1 MRYSQVFIPT
11 RREDPAEAEVISHKL
26 LVRAGYMRMLAR
38 GIYTHLPAGWRV
50 LQKITQIIR
59 EEMNRAG
66 ALELFMPAV
75 QPAELW
81 QESGR
86 WAHYGPELLR
96 FKDRKGAEFCLA
108 PTHEE
113 VITSLVRGEVRS
125 YKQLPL
131 NLYQFQTKFR
141 DEVRPRAGLMRGRE
155 FIMKDAY
162 SFDVSEEK
170 ALESYWKMYGA
181 YTRAFT
187 RMNLAFQAVEAD
199 TGSIGGSKSHEFQ
212 VLAHSGED
220 QIVAC
225 PSQGYAANVEQAA
238 LLPAP
243 GVTAESAGVVAA
255 EVMLPLER
263 VATPGKKTIEEV
275 AGFLGVP
282 EASLVKTLLFVVDG
296 KTVAVLVRGDREANE
311 IKIKKAFKAT
321 EVRMASDAEVRE
333 ATAAPVG
340 FAGPV
345 GLSCPVLADWSV
357 AQLAN
362 FVVGG
367 NEADLHLK
375 NVNLGRDVAV
385 SQWGD
390 FGLAKA
396 GDPCPT
402 GEGVLESYRGI
413 EVGHVFYLGT
423 KYSDAMGAVFQDE
436 AGENRSMI
444 MGCYGIGVTR
454 VMAAVIEQNH
464 DADGIVWP
472 MPLAPYHVWITTLGK
487 QSAALDEA
495 AAALHDALEARGVE
509 VMLDDRDERPA
520 VKFKDAD
527 LIGVPLRLTL
537 GERGL
542 KEGRVEVKWRT
553 QKEASLIALESAP
566 DEVAAMVREA
576 LKPKA

>member
-1 MRYSQVFIPT
+1 
-11 RREDPAEAEVISHKL
+11 
-26 LVRAGYMRMLAR
+26 
-38 GIYTHLPAGWRV
+38 
-50 LQKITQIIR
+50 
-59 EEMNRAG
+59 
-66 ALELFMPAV
+66 LELFMPAV

-113 VITSLVRGEVRS
+113 VITALVRGEVRS

-181 YTRAFT
+181 YNRAFS
-187 RMNLAFQAVEAD
+187 RMGLAFQAVEAD
-199 TGSIGGSKSHEFQ
+199 TGSIGGSQSHEFQ
-212 VLAHSGED
+212 VLAQSGED

-225 PSQGYAANVEQAA
+225 PSQKYAANVEQAA
-238 LLPAP
+238 LLPAA
-243 GVTAESAGVVAA
+243 GVTVENAGAVAA

-263 VATPGKKTIEEV
+263 VATPGQKTIEDV
-275 AGFLGVP
+275 AQFMGV
-282 EASLVKTLLFVVDG
+282 AATRLVKTLLFVVDG
-296 KTVAVLVRGDREANE
+296 ETVAVLVRGDREANE
-311 IKIKKAFKAT
+311 VKVKKAFKAV
-321 EVRMASDAEVRE
+321 EVRMAAEGEVRE
-333 ATAAPVG
+333 ATGAPVG

-345 GLSCPVLADWSV
+345 GLSCPILADWSV
-357 AQLAN
+357 AQLEN

-367 NEADLHLK
+367 NEVDLHLK
-375 NVNLGRDVAV
+375 NVNLGRDVKV

-436 AGENRSMI
+436 VGENKPMI

-472 MPLAPYHVWITTLGK
+472 MPLAPYQVWITTLGK

-495 AAALHDALEARGVE
+495 AMALHDALEARGVE

-537 GERGL
+537 GDRGL
-542 KEGRVEVKWRT
+542 KEGKVEVKWRT
-553 QKEASLIALESAP
+553 QKEATLIALDGAP
-566 DEVAAMVREA
+566 DAVAAMVREA
-576 LKPKA
+576 LKPKG